1 MAERKKDEGAGDLI
15 KILLE
20 EALEKQR
27 NMMIDKFSEILQLIR
42 IYGGTQ

>member
-1 MAERKKDEGAGDLI
+1 MREEKKDEGVGDPI

-27 NMMIDKFSEILQLIR
+27 NTMMDNFA
-42 IYGGTQ
+42 